1 LRKDTVM
8 IEEQAEEFVAT
19 REWRRMQDA
28 GERLWNRWTVRCGAP
43 DCKRGGAAKLSL
55 LARYSGVHYNNR
67 WYHEMECLKTELT
80 ARLSQTLQT
89 YADGRERAHRLPIGL
104 LLVNR
109 GAISSQQLKE
119 ALRLQREAGQGKL
132 SYWLE
137 QIAPLDEAEVTA
149 ALGQQWGCP
158 VFRPTSRSV
167 FVAPDGNV
175 PFPILAAA
183 KAVPVRSSLAGK
195 QMHIAFSERIDH
207 TLLYAVEEMLGCRT
221 IACVSPDSM
230 VREALETL
238 RRRDTGTEICFDTV
252 RDAEEMAAT
261 ICSYALQMEARRV
274 KTVRAGAYIW
284 VGFFRKEARRDLLF
298 RVPGAG
304 ADVAAASR
312 ERIKGN
318 QPVDDNRKGGVSD
331 AVKPA

>member
-1 LRKDTVM
+1 M
-8 IEEQAEEFVAT
+8 IEEQEEEFVGAG
-19 REWRRMQDA
+19 EWRRMQDA
-28 GERLWNRWTVRCGAP
+28 GARLWNRWTVRCGAP
-43 DCKRGGAAKLSL
+43 DCKQGGTAKLSL
-55 LARYSGVHYNNR
+55 LAKYSGVYYNNR
-67 WYHEMECLKTELT
+67 WYHELECLRTELT
-80 ARLSQTLQT
+80 ARLSQTLQS
-89 YADGRERAHRLPIGL
+89 YANGRERAHRLPFGL

-119 ALRLQREAGQGKL
+119 ALRLQREGGHGKL
-132 SYWLE
+132 SYWVE
-137 QIAPLDEAEVTA
+137 QIVPLDEAEVTA

-158 VFRPTSRSV
+158 VFRPSGQSV
-167 FVAPDGNV
+167 FVAADGNV
-175 PFPILAAA
+175 PFPILASA
-183 KAVPVRSSLAGK
+183 KAVPVHSTLGGK

-221 IACVSPDSM
+221 IACVSEDSM

-252 RDAEEMAAT
+252 RDAGEMAAT
-261 ICSYALQMEARRV
+261 VCSYAIQMEARRI

-284 VGFFRKEARRDLLF
+284 VGFFRKNARRDLLF

-312 ERIKGN
+312 ERINGN
-318 QPVDDNRKGGVSD
+318 SPAANSRKDGVPGAD
-331 AVKPA
+331 KKA